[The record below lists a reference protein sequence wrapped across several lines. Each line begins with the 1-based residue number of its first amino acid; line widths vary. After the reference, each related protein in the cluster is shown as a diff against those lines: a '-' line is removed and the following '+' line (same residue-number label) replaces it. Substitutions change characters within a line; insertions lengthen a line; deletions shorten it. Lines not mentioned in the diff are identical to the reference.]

1 MGGLVTPSVR
11 VHDARDLAQI
21 LLDGQTERWR
31 HTIGVARRAED
42 LAGTVDGEAEILISA
57 AWLHDIGYSPAVHDT
72 GFHPLDGARYLDR
85 HRWPMR
91 LCALVAHHSGAR
103 FVAAVLDSRRGR
115 AGTAERASE
124 ASKHSG
130 AVQAALEARSPR
142 EHSEHQQSG
151 PATALDAYPRE
162 ESAVSDALTYADQT
176 VGPAGRRMT
185 LAERVT
191 DMLNRHGPDSP
202 NAQAHDLRWPYLVKV
217 ADRVERRLHSAGHY
231 EY

>member
-31 HTIGVARRAED
+31 HTIGVARRAEE
-42 LAGTVDGEAEILISA
+42 LADTVDGFDGAAEILISA

-85 HRWPMR
+85 HHWPTR
-91 LCALVAHHSGAR
+91 LSALVAHHSGAC
-103 FVAAVLDSRRGR
+103 FVAAERGL
-115 AGTAERASE
+115 T
-124 ASKHSG
+124 
-130 AVQAALEARSPR
+130 AALES
-142 EHSEHQQSG
+142 
-151 PATALDAYPRE
+151 YPPE

-185 LAERVT
+185 LQERVT
-191 DMLNRHGPDSP
+191 DMLDRHGPDSP
-202 NAQAHDLRWPYLVKV
+202 NARVHHLRWPYLLDV
-217 ADRVERRLHSAGHY
+217 ADRVEQRLSGRSL
-231 EY
+231 

>member
-42 LAGTVDGEAEILISA
+42 LVDTVDDAAEILISA
-57 AWLHDIGYSPAVHDT
+57 AWLHDIGYSPAVRDT

-85 HRWPMR
+85 HRWPNR
-91 LCALVAHHSGAR
+91 LSALIAHHSGAC
-103 FVAAVLDSRRGR
+103 FVAVSRGLSSEL
-115 AGTAERASE
+115 AEY
-124 ASKHSG
+124 H
-130 AVQAALEARSPR
+130 
-142 EHSEHQQSG
+142 
-151 PATALDAYPRE
+151 RE

-185 LAERVT
+185 IQERAT
-191 DMLNRHGPDSP
+191 DMLERHGPDSP
-202 NAQAHDLRWPYLVKV
+202 NAQVHHLRWPYLLDV
-217 ADRVERRLHSAGHY
+217 AERVEQRLSGRSS
-231 EY
+231 

>member
-11 VHDARDLAQI
+11 VHHARDLAQI

-42 LAGTVDGEAEILISA
+42 LTGTVDDEAEILISA

-85 HRWPMR
+85 HRWPTR
-91 LCALVAHHSGAR
+91 LSALVAHHSGAR
-103 FVAAVLDSRRGR
+103 FVAAVLDSRRG
-115 AGTAERASE
+115 
-124 ASKHSG
+124 
-130 AVQAALEARSPR
+130 L
-142 EHSEHQQSG
+142 
-151 PATALDAYPRE
+151 ATALGGYPRE

-185 LAERVT
+185 LQERAT
-191 DMLNRHGPDSP
+191 DMLTRHGPDSP
-202 NAQAHDLRWPYLVKV
+202 NAQVHDVRWPYLVGV
-217 ADRVERRLHSAGHY
+217 ANRVERRLHSAGHDGY
-231 EY
+231 

>member
-11 VHDARDLAQI
+11 VHHARDLAQI

-42 LAGTVDGEAEILISA
+42 LGGTVDDEAEILISA

-85 HRWPMR
+85 HRWPTQ
-91 LCALVAHHSGAR
+91 LSALVAHHSGAR
-103 FVAAVLDSRRGR
+103 FVAAVLDSRRG
-115 AGTAERASE
+115 
-124 ASKHSG
+124 
-130 AVQAALEARSPR
+130 LP
-142 EHSEHQQSG
+142 
-151 PATALDAYPRE
+151 TALDGYPRE

-185 LAERVT
+185 LQERAT
-191 DMLNRHGPDSP
+191 DMLDRHGPDSP
-202 NAQAHDLRWPYLVKV
+202 NAQVHDVRWPYLVEV
-217 ADRVERRLHSAGHY
+217 ADRVERRLHSAGHDDH
-231 EY
+231 